1 MDLTP
6 IKVPGKRK
14 RDCSQSALAARK
26 ALNRKPGRPLKIAE
40 NVVSDNPVEA
50 MKPVQVSKQ
59 RTLKKIKSKRKMS
72 PLEKLPTE
80 LLERVFRFCLNLE
93 LPRSSPIIGAKL
105 SSSTILNWTVH
116 ASFGPCWEKWY
127 GREKVDGRLEFGDEE
142 GKEDHSELQSAVLR
156 CRWATL
162 PVLLKAQDLWIEK
175 CAKDRVFIPLYFL
188 QDLNP
193 VSEEE
198 KEGQND
204 QERSGNTPPPTP
216 VPPTTQEE
224 YLNIDYAA
232 FENTIFSSTDD
243 NWPSTSWTTHPYL
256 SPSVEIPHTLL
267 LGPFTPPSLKNLF
280 YLIKSG
286 AKLSW
291 HSSTSGEVA
300 LEGLRSAIRAGSAP
314 AIHLLLWSGLL
325 ENLDVEMLCWAFRNA
340 GGEGVGGKLRTVN
353 QLLRL
358 GFEDM
363 GMRDE
368 GRVERELAD
377 LRDEAK
383 LEGDEE
389 KVEFVR
395 RLLGTRTLTGRIH
408 IGI

>member
-1 MDLTP
+1 MNLTP

-14 RDCSQSALAARK
+14 RDCSKSALVARK

-40 NVVSDNPVEA
+40 NFVSKDPVEA
-50 MKPVQVSKQ
+50 TKPIQVSKQ
-59 RTLKKIKSKRKMS
+59 RALKKTKSKRKMS
-72 PLEKLPTE
+72 LLEKLPTE

-105 SSSTILNWTVH
+105 SSSTILNWTVL
-116 ASFGPCWEKWY
+116 ASFGPRWEKWY
-127 GREKVDGRLEFGDEE
+127 GREKVDGRLEGGDEE
-142 GKEDHSELQSAVLR
+142 EEEEEDDPELQSAVLR
-156 CRWATL
+156 CRWASI
-162 PVLLKAQDLWIEK
+162 PVLLKAQDLWIQK
-175 CAKDRVFIPLYFL
+175 YAKDRVFKPLYFL

-204 QERSGNTPPPTP
+204 QERSGNTPVPTI
-216 VPPTTQEE
+216 TQEE
-224 YLNIDYAA
+224 YLNIDYTA
-232 FENTIFSSTDD
+232 FENTISSSTDD
-243 NWPSTSWTTHPYL
+243 NWPSTSWTTHSHL

-267 LGPFTPPSLKNLF
+267 LGPFTPPSLRHLF

-325 ENLDVEMLCWAFRNA
+325 ENLDVGMLCWAFRNA
-340 GGEGVGGKLRTVN
+340 GGEGAEGKLRTVN

-377 LRDEAK
+377 LRDEGK
-383 LEGDEE
+383 LQGDEE

-395 RLLGTRTLTGRIH
+395 GLLGTRTLRGRIH